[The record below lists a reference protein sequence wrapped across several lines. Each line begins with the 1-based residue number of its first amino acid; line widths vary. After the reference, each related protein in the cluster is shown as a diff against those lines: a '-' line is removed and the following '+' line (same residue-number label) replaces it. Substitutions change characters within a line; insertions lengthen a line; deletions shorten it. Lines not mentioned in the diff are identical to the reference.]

1 MNVIR
6 KLFFTKPLLRIG
18 ITSTFNELGIPY
30 KLQLEDS
37 ILDDV
42 VKNLKKYQNIEIDES
57 KNYLFAITDPEL
69 NTVVVFVDQFKRA
82 AYDADLTI
90 GMMEWLI
97 KAKLIHEKQH
107 VLQFEYLKLRGGV
120 RALNN
125 LFDCEKYYEYGK
137 SPIELNA
144 TYAEDNMK
152 NFYDMRFLDSY
163 LY

>member
-1 MNVIR
+1 MNVIQ
-6 KLFFTKPLLRIG
+6 KLFFTKPLLRIR
-18 ITSTFNELGIPY
+18 ITSTFNELEIPY
-30 KLQLEDS
+30 KLQLENS
-37 ILDDV
+37 VLDEV
-42 VKNLKKYQNIEIDES
+42 SKNLKKYQNIEIDDR
-57 KNYLFAITDPEL
+57 KNYLFAATDPE
-69 NTVVVFVDQFKRA
+69 NNIVVVFVDQFKRIV
-82 AYDADLTI
+82 YDAGFTI

-144 TYAEDNMK
+144 TYAENNMK

>member
-1 MNVIR
+1 MNVIQ
-6 KLFFTKPLLRIG
+6 KLFFTKSRLRIR
-18 ITSTFNELGIPY
+18 ITSTFNELEIPY
-30 KLQLEDS
+30 KLQLENS
-37 ILDDV
+37 VLDEV
-42 VKNLKKYQNIEIDES
+42 SKNLKKYQNIEIDNS
-57 KNYLFAITDPEL
+57 KNYLFAATDPE
-69 NTVVVFVDQFKRA
+69 NNIGVVFVDQFKRI
-82 AYDADLTI
+82 AYDAGFTI

-144 TYAEDNMK
+144 TYAENNMK